1 MEIRRFFT
9 TNRNNDTFILDGE
22 EYEHAVKVL
31 RYKKGYYLIVCD
43 GSGMEYNCVIE
54 DIALDHVVAKIQSE
68 AKSHSETRVPI
79 TLYQCLPKG
88 DKLDLI
94 IQKAVELGVTKIVP
108 LNSKNVA
115 ETKFNYT
122 RLLRVVRESA
132 KQCGR
137 AILPTL
143 TPLKDIGE
151 VDFEEDVILFANERE
166 GERSLSDV
174 RLDSPKSI
182 AIVVGSEGG
191 FTLEEC
197 ETLIGQGA
205 ISVSLGR
212 RILRAETA
220 GIVMTAL
227 ATYLSGG
234 LDV

>member
-9 TNRNNDTFILDGE
+9 TNRVGDTFILDGE
-22 EYEHAVKVL
+22 EFEHAVKVL
-31 RYKKGYYLIVCD
+31 RYKKGYILIVCD
-43 GSGMEYNCVIE
+43 GTGYEYTCVIE
-54 DIALDHVVAKIQSE
+54 DITKSEVVAKIQSVD
-68 AKSHSETRVPI
+68 KSTSESEVSI

-94 IQKAVELGVTKIVP
+94 VQKAIELGVTKIVP
-108 LNSKNVA
+108 LTSQNVS

-122 RLLRVVRESA
+122 RLLRVVREAS

-143 TPLKDIGE
+143 TQLVDI
-151 VDFEEDVILFANERE
+151 EDVVFAEDIVLFANERE
-166 GERSLSDV
+166 TLNSLSSV
-174 RLDSPKSI
+174 KLPTAKSI
-182 AIVVGSEGG
+182 AVVVGSEGG

-197 ETLIGQGA
+197 QSIIDRGA
-205 ISVSLGR
+205 LSVSLGR
-212 RILRAETA
+212 RILRSETA

-234 LDV
+234 LDI